1 MARSQLTPD
10 GEGYNFKG
18 SMRDSAIRLQDK
30 TILLIGPFN
39 GVTQALLR
47 TLTELGADIAFV
59 NDQAQYAGKYCDGV
73 NEARE
78 VRPEFG
84 RAAHFALPLKNEGDV
99 REALGRVSEGI
110 GRMDVLIDASPLSW
124 TASSDVPHAL
134 SFSGVIAAA
143 LTPFFAARQR
153 GRVIYLFE
161 DTCLSLMG
169 VEKFVSS
176 YQEELGEHISL
187 SAMAMKDQAVTVN
200 GVSLGVTEDFILRH
214 FPKSG
219 SIKKSLVE
227 LQGKRPGT
235 KLLENMDIASSMAY
249 LASSASG
256 SLTGQVLRLTHG
268 M

>member
-1 MARSQLTPD
+1 MS
-10 GEGYNFKG
+10 
-18 SMRDSAIRLQDK
+18 RDSAIRLQDK

-47 TLTELGADIAFV
+47 TMTELGADIAFV
-59 NDQAQYAGKYCDGV
+59 NDQSPLAYKYCDGV

-78 VRPEFG
+78 ARPDFG
-84 RAAHFALPLKNEGDV
+84 RAAHFPLPLKTEQDV
-99 REALGRVSEGI
+99 KEALGRVAEGI

-134 SFSGVIAAA
+134 SFSGVMSAA
-143 LTPFFAARQR
+143 LTPFFSARQR
-153 GRVIYLFE
+153 GRIVYLFE
-161 DTCLSLMG
+161 DLCLAAVG
-169 VEKFVSS
+169 AEKFVSS
-176 YQEELGEHISL
+176 YQEELGEHISV
-187 SAMAMKDQAVTVN
+187 SAASLREQSVTVN

-227 LQGKRPGT
+227 LQTARPGL
-235 KLLENMDIASSMAY
+235 KLLENTDIASSLAY
-249 LASSASG
+249 LASNAAG
-256 SLTGQVLRLTHG
+256 SLTGQILRLTHG